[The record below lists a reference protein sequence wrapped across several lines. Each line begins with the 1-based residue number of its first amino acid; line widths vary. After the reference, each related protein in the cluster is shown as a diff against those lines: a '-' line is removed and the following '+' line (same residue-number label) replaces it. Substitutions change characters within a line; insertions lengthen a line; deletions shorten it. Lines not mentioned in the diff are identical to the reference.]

1 MVACFTGSP
10 PSPRGLQARQV
21 LEHQPAVGVV
31 VELLLDQL
39 RGRGD
44 RQVHRF
50 LAQREDRFLLFGLDL
65 AARAVEQLLL
75 LFPRLGEQRL
85 ALLRR
90 HHLRLGEDLLGFG
103 ARLLQRPALLLEGA
117 GRLGARFL
125 CFVELVLDASLAL
138 LDRPEERRPAEL
150 PQQGQQHQED
160 DQRPQDQPRVDGEG
174 REPPFPTTLLD
185 GGRQRRQDH
194 LMSLNS
200 SANTSAASATP
211 SISAAVRIIA
221 PRISPEACGCR
232 AIASTACPPMRPM
245 PSPAPI
251 TARPSPKP
259 APSRALVFLATAAA
273 SAAPCTAPCASIRM
287 STMSFPSE
295 SWECRAP
302 CRLVVHS
309 ASRRPQPATTFS

>member
-1 MVACFTGSP
+1 MVACFTASRPLLEAG
-10 PSPRGLQARQV
+10 QV
-21 LEHQPAVGVV
+21 LQHQPAVGLV
-31 VELLLDQL
+31 VELLLDQP
-39 RGRGD
+39 RGRRD
-44 RQVHRF
+44 RQVHGF
-50 LAQREDRFLLFGLDL
+50 LAQRQARLLLLGVNLT
-65 AARAVEQLLL
+65 ARAVEQLLL
-75 LFPRLGEQRL
+75 LLAGPGEQHF
-85 ALLRR
+85 ALLRS
-90 HHLRLGEDLLGFG
+90 HGLRLGEDFLRLGTGLLE
-103 ARLLQRPALLLEGA
+103 AAPLLLQQLR
-117 GRLGARFL
+117 RLGARLFGL
-125 CFVELVLDASLAL
+125 VELVLDAPLPL
-138 LDRPEERRPAEL
+138 LDRLEERRPAEL
-150 PQQGQQHQED
+150 PQQDQQHEED
-160 DQRPQDQPRVDGEG
+160 DDRPNHQPRVDVEG
-174 REPPFPTTLLD
+174 AAPAPFCTTLLN
-185 GGRQRRQDH
+185 GEQQRRQAH

-232 AIASTACPPMRPM
+232 AIASTAWPPMRPM

>member
-10 PSPRGLQARQV
+10 PSPRALQARQV

-50 LAQREDRFLLFGLDL
+50 LAQREDRLLFFGLNL

-75 LFPRLGEQRL
+75 LLPRLGEQRL

-90 HHLRLGEDLLGFG
+90 HRLGPGQDLLSFG
-103 ARLLQRPALLLEGA
+103 ARVFQQLPLLLEEA

-125 CFVELVLDASLAL
+125 CFVELVLDAPLPL
-138 LDRPEERRPAEL
+138 LDRPEDRRPAEL

-174 REPPFPTTLLD
+174 CEAPFATALLD
-185 GGRQRRQDH
+185 RGEQRRQDH

-221 PRISPEACGCR
+221 PRMSPEACGCR
-232 AIASTACPPMRPM
+232 AIASTAWPPIRPM

-251 TARPSPKP
+251 TARPSPMP
-259 APSRALVFLATAAA
+259 APSSALVFLATAAA
-273 SAAPCTAPCASIRM
+273 SAAVSCTSIRM
-287 STMSFPSE
+287 STMSS
-295 SWECRAP
+295 S
-302 CRLVVHS
+302 VS
-309 ASRRPQPATTFS
+309 